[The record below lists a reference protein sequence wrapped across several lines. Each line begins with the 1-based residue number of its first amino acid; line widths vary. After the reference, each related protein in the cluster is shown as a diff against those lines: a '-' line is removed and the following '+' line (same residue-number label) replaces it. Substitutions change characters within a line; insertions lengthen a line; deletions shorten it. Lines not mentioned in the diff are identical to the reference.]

1 MYSEIITPKGTY
13 DIGLNGTKKTYLI
26 FKYNTNYAEYNN
38 FSIEL
43 PKNTDPKEVTAIHDG
58 YGNLELVINKN

>member
-1 MYSEIITPKGTY
+1 MSAEMITPTGTY
-13 DIGLNGTKKTYLI
+13 DRGLNGSKKTYLI
-26 FKYNTNYAEYNN
+26 FKYNTRYAEYTN

-43 PKNTDPKEVTAIHDG
+43 PKNTNPKEVTAIHDG

>member
-1 MYSEIITPKGTY
+1 MYGEIITPKGTY

-26 FKYNTNYAEYNN
+26 FKYNTKFASYSSY
-38 FSIEL
+38 SIEL
-43 PKNTDPKEVTAIHDG
+43 PKNTNPTEVTAIHDG